1 MSTTNCTTKQPYC
14 HLSEVERG
22 KIEPF
27 LSEGLKPAEIARR
40 LGRSRST
47 ISREIKRGTTKQ
59 VKQVNGK
66 KIYFDH
72 YFADLTQ
79 RHYVEGRQGIYYLK
93 LEKVSEHFL
102 KAFEEAMKASPR
114 VHSVDSFVYAYKEE
128 HPSET
133 VPSTKTLYNYIIY
146 PGLLAIMAIY
156 LINAVLLPKMTNK
169 RTSTQ
174 KHLGVSIEER
184 PETINNRFVF
194 GHWEIDSVLGTQK
207 AGEPSILTLVERK
220 TRYAIT
226 AYLAGKKAED
236 VNEVVAELI
245 QQYPIKSIT
254 AGNGSE
260 FAALN
265 ELEGVQVYYA
275 HAYSSY
281 ERGTNEN
288 FNGLLREFVPKG
300 KSLKT
305 LTAEDLAKATL
316 AINQRPRR
324 LLNYQTA
331 KTLFGLTQ
339 TA

>member
-22 KIEPF
+22 KIESF

-66 KIYFDH
+66 KVYFDH
-72 YFADLTQ
+72 YFADLAQ
-79 RHYVEGRQGIYYLK
+79 RRYVEGRQGIDYLK

-114 VHSVDSFVYAYKEE
+114 VHSVESFVYAYKEE

-133 VPSTKTLYNYIIY
+133 IPSTKTLYNYSHQ
-146 PGLLAIMAIY
+146 GLLAIKAIDFPK
-156 LINAVLLPKMTNK
+156 AVRLRKKTKK
-169 RTSTQ
+169 RSSTQ

-184 PETINNRFVF
+184 PETINDRSVF

-220 TRYAIT
+220 THYAIT

-236 VNEVVAELI
+236 VNEAVAELI

-254 AGNGSE
+254 ADNGSE
-260 FAALN
+260 FASLN

-316 AINQRPRR
+316 AINQRPRG

>member
-1 MSTTNCTTKQPYC
+1 MYHNPPYC

-22 KIEPF
+22 KIEAF

-114 VHSVDSFVYAYKEE
+114 IHSVDSFVYAYKEE

-133 VPSTKTLYNYIIY
+133 VPSTKTLYNYIHQ
-146 PGLLAIMAIY
+146 GLLAIKAID
-156 LINAVLLPKMTNK
+156 LPKAVRLRKKTKN
-169 RTSTQ
+169 RSSTQ

-184 PETINNRFVF
+184 PETINGRSVF

-300 KSLKT
+300 KLLKT
-305 LTAEDLAKATL
+305 LTTEDLAKVTL

-331 KTLFGLTQ
+331 KTLFGLAQ

>member
-1 MSTTNCTTKQPYC
+1 MSTTNCTTTPPYC

-22 KIEPF
+22 KIEAF

-47 ISREIKRGTTKQ
+47 ISREIKCGTTKQ

-72 YFADLTQ
+72 YFADLAQ
-79 RHYVEGRQGIYYLK
+79 RRYVEGQQGIYYLK

-128 HPSET
+128 HPSEI
-133 VPSTKTLYNYIIY
+133 VPSTKTLYNYIHQ
-146 PGLLAIMAIY
+146 GLLAIKAID
-156 LINAVLLPKMTNK
+156 LPKAVRLRKKTKK
-169 RTSTQ
+169 RSST

-184 PETINNRFVF
+184 PETINDRSVF

-324 LLNYQTA
+324 QLNYQTA
-331 KTLFGLTQ
+331 KTLFGLAQ

>member
-1 MSTTNCTTKQPYC
+1 M
-14 HLSEVERG
+14 
-22 KIEPF
+22 
-27 LSEGLKPAEIARR
+27 KPAEIARR

-66 KIYFDH
+66 KVYFDH
-72 YFADLTQ
+72 YFADLAQ
-79 RHYVEGRQGIYYLK
+79 RRYVEGRQGIYYLK

-102 KAFEEAMKASPR
+102 IAFEEAMKASPR

-133 VPSTKTLYNYIIY
+133 VPSTKPLYNYIHQ
-146 PGLLAIMAIY
+146 GLLAIKAID
-156 LINAVLLPKMTNK
+156 LPKAVRLRKKTKK
-169 RTSTQ
+169 RSST

-184 PETINNRFVF
+184 PETINDRSVF

>member
-1 MSTTNCTTKQPYC
+1 MSTINCTTKQPYC

-22 KIEPF
+22 KIEAF

-66 KIYFDH
+66 KVYFDH
-72 YFADLTQ
+72 YFADLAQ
-79 RHYVEGRQGIYYLK
+79 RRYVEGRQGIYYLK

-133 VPSTKTLYNYIIY
+133 VPSTKTLYNYIHQ
-146 PGLLAIMAIY
+146 GLLAIKAID
-156 LINAVLLPKMTNK
+156 LPKAVRLRKKTKK
-169 RTSTQ
+169 RSST

-184 PETINNRFVF
+184 PETINDRSVF

-324 LLNYQTA
+324 QLNYQTA
-331 KTLFGLTQ
+331 KTLFGLAQ

>member
-1 MSTTNCTTKQPYC
+1 M
-14 HLSEVERG
+14 
-22 KIEPF
+22 
-27 LSEGLKPAEIARR
+27 
-40 LGRSRST
+40 
-47 ISREIKRGTTKQ
+47 
-59 VKQVNGK
+59 
-66 KIYFDH
+66 
-72 YFADLTQ
+72 
-79 RHYVEGRQGIYYLK
+79 
-93 LEKVSEHFL
+93 
-102 KAFEEAMKASPR
+102 
-114 VHSVDSFVYAYKEE
+114 
-128 HPSET
+128 
-133 VPSTKTLYNYIIY
+133 
-146 PGLLAIMAIY
+146 LAIKAID
-156 LINAVLLPKMTNK
+156 LPKAVRLRKKTKK
-169 RTSTQ
+169 RSST

-184 PETINNRFVF
+184 PETINGRSVF

-305 LTAEDLAKATL
+305 LTAEDLAKVTL